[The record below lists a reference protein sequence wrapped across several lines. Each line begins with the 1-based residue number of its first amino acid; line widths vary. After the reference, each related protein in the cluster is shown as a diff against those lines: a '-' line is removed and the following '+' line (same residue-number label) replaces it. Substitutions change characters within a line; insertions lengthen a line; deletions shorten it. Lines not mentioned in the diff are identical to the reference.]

1 MDFFQHQEIARRR
14 TTTLVVYYILAL
26 LVLIVAFYALIVLL
40 VVLLNGNT
48 EQPPPNSYA
57 VRLEQNAFFDPLLL
71 LGTAAGVILLV
82 GGASCLKTIEL
93 SAGGG
98 NAVAEQMGGRLISGA
113 PGNARE
119 RRLLNIVEEM
129 SIASG
134 INIPNVYVLDQE
146 DRINAFAAGLTP
158 NTAAIGITRGS
169 LEYLDRDELQGV
181 VAHEFSHILNGDMR
195 INLRLI
201 GILFGL
207 NLLVILG
214 WFALRMTMYSNMGGS
229 RSSDRDKSGSA
240 ILVVGLVL
248 GLGFLVL
255 GSIGMIFSSLI
266 QAAIS
271 RQREYLADASAVQFT
286 RNPAGIAGA
295 LKKIGCPNV
304 SSRIANAHAVEAS
317 HMFIANVF
325 GIGSFSNM
333 LATHPPLTDRIKR
346 IDPSFNGR
354 FPEELRP
361 VEATAVEPAKKAT
374 AATGAAGPLLPGN
387 PFPINP
393 AQTMGRFGQIDFG
406 QLAVAAALLES
417 IPPTVQTSLAQPFG
431 ARAVLYALLLSDQD
445 EVRRRQLAALSANL
459 EKPCFDLTTA
469 IAGTLQHFPASS
481 RVSLVQK
488 ALPPLRTLSPPQY
501 TLFRKNVETLVAAD
515 GQIDLFEYTLRGL
528 LLNDLDVH
536 FGLIKPLSVQYS
548 NLNAL
553 TEPFVLVLSF
563 LAYAGNDDPAEVR
576 KAFEAGRTD
585 AGIDGTLLPAASC
598 TFAAFDAS
606 LKKWT
611 VSTPAIKKQ
620 LLSAALCCVAADGTI
635 TPREGELVRAI
646 AATLGCP
653 MPPFAG

>member
-48 EQPPPNSYA
+48 ERPSPNSYA

-71 LGTAAGVILLV
+71 LGTSAGVILLV

-98 NAVAEQMGGRLISGA
+98 DAVAEQMGGRLISGS

-214 WFALRMTMYSNMGGS
+214 WFALRMTMYSNLGGG
-229 RSSDRDKSGSA
+229 RSNDRDKSGAA
-240 ILVVGLVL
+240 ILVVCLVL
-248 GLGFLVL
+248 GLGCLVL

-304 SSRIANAHAVEAS
+304 SSRITNAHAVEAS

-325 GIGSFSNM
+325 GIGSFSNLM
-333 LATHPPLTDRIKR
+333 ATHPPLADRIKR

-354 FPEELRP
+354 FPEEIRP
-361 VEATAVEPAKKAT
+361 VAATTEEPAKKT
-374 AATGAAGPLLPGN
+374 APSAAGSVLPGN

-393 AQTMGRFGQIDFG
+393 AQAMGRFGQIDFG

-417 IPPTVQTSLAQPFG
+417 IPPTVQTALAQPFG
-431 ARAVLYALLLSDQD
+431 ARAVLYAMLLSDQD
-445 EVRRRQLAALSANL
+445 EVRRRQLTALSANL

-469 IAGTLQHFPASS
+469 LAGTLKHFPASS

-488 ALPPLRTLSPPQY
+488 ALPPLRTLSLQQY

-528 LLNDLDVH
+528 LLNDLDIH

-563 LAYAGNDDPAEVR
+563 LAYAGNDDPAEIR

-585 AGIDGTLLPAASC
+585 AGIDGSLLPPTSC
-598 TFAAFDAS
+598 TFAGFDTS
-606 LKKWT
+606 LKKLA

-620 LLSAALCCVAADGTI
+620 LLSAALCCIAADGTI

-653 MPPFAG
+653 MPPFGG